1 MSGKRLPVAE
11 PGDVRRATGGLA
23 RADRVLPP
31 TAAGASASGVR
42 DRLPDEPEH
51 GHRTARG
58 AGQDTHQGGPPM
70 SAERLPVAEPAGVPG
85 TVGELAETDAAVRDA
100 ERNVTQEVPR

>member
-1 MSGKRLPVAE
+1 MSGERLLVAE

-31 TAAGASASGVR
+31 TAAGASASGAH
-42 DRLPDEPEH
+42 DRLPEEPEH

-58 AGQDTHQGGPPM
+58 AGPDTH
-70 SAERLPVAEPAGVPG
+70 
-85 TVGELAETDAAVRDA
+85 
-100 ERNVTQEVPR
+100 QEVPR